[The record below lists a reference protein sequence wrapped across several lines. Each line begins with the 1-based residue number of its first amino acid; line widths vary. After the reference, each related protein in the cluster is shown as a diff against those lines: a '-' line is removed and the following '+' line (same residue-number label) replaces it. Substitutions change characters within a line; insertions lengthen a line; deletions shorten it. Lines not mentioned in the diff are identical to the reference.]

1 MTSLILMVPAVGNNA
16 ATRLCSVD
24 VVVYSFEG
32 GLWVSSEVP
41 EEEFIHHLNRPLGF
55 LPKTKADMDAW
66 HSMMGKTL
74 RHPKKTVS
82 LEIKVGGRKELFKV
96 SWVAASSFS
105 VTTLSPATW
114 PRASFGVFCVVLEDR
129 IYYSSRRQLLA
140 IQEFF
145 LGLIRSPQGI
155 AGFGMPAQVDGAL
168 ESAVVIFDAALK
180 NITKNPRSYVDLNDH
195 VTQRGI
201 GRLWR
206 NVEAEL
212 KNTQTE
218 GALDAAKDF
227 SLVSFPAIPEAKPTQ
242 SCLAASACV
251 DSMYK
256 ALVSVARTHAQHKVA
271 ETIRLSTEI
280 GDRKAA
286 RDHFFDLLGAVY
298 KASVQMSA
306 MTSSSTGNASFQ
318 RGVHGAVLE
327 EAFRQWLR
335 ERVAPLIVSTGTIMG
350 APAKDQLDVIIWDP
364 RYIAA
369 VVRVGDVAY
378 VPATAV
384 RGILEIKG
392 GHPSPGEIA
401 LRLFNIQ
408 AIHQALCQ
416 QQQTPVLP
424 VPVLGLIVADSQQS
438 ETVSGKG
445 ADLVAALFQSKNSKI
460 TPNDDAFDLLAKFLL
475 NVGSYAV

>member
-1 MTSLILMVPAVGNNA
+1 MTSLILMRPAVGKKA
-16 ATRLCSVD
+16 ATRFCSVD

-32 GLWVSSEVP
+32 GVWVSSAVP
-41 EEEFIHHLNRPLGF
+41 EEEFIHHLDRPLGF
-55 LPKTKADMDAW
+55 LPKTQADMDAW
-66 HSMMGKTL
+66 HSVMGNNLTP
-74 RHPKKTVS
+74 PKKTVS
-82 LEIKVGGRKELFKV
+82 LEIKVGHRKELFKV
-96 SWVAASSFS
+96 SWVEISNFS
-105 VTTLSPATW
+105 VTKTLPATW
-114 PRASFGVFCVVLEDR
+114 PYAVYDLFCVVLEKR

-140 IQEFF
+140 IQDFF
-145 LGLIRSPQGI
+145 LGLIRSPLGI
-155 AGFGMPAQVDGAL
+155 AGIGIPPQVGGTL
-168 ESAVVIFDAALK
+168 ESAVGDFDKALK
-180 NITKNPRSYVDLNDH
+180 EITKNPRSYVNLNDH
-195 VTQRGI
+195 VTQSVI
-201 GRLWR
+201 GKLWR

-212 KNTQTE
+212 RNTQTG
-218 GALDAAKDF
+218 GALKAAKDF
-227 SLVSFPAIPEAKPTQ
+227 SLVSFPVKPETNSTD
-242 SCLAASACV
+242 SCLAASTCV
-251 DSMYK
+251 DSMYQ
-256 ALVSVARTHAQHKVA
+256 ALVSVAQTHAQHKVS
-271 ETIRLSTEI
+271 ETIRLSTEV

-286 RDHFFDLLGAVY
+286 RGHFFDLLEAVY

-416 QQQTPVLP
+416 QQQTSVSP
-424 VPVLGLIVADSQQS
+424 VPVLGVIVADSQQS

-445 ADLVAALFQSKNSKI
+445 ADLVAALFQSKDSKI
-460 TPNDDAFDLLAKFLL
+460 ISNDDAFDLLARFLL
-475 NVGSYAV
+475 NVGNYTL